1 MRIFDAHVHIESG
14 FDAYDLPVSGRNLIC
29 NDFQQWGAYQ
39 EAQQAGDSL
48 TLIFEYQNHLSE
60 IRGAIAAG
68 QVQALKIHSRIQHI
82 RHTDYPE
89 LMEQLESV
97 PSHIP
102 IILDAFYYG
111 PEWDY
116 QPNLEAFTK
125 MIRRFPDRRF
135 LIAHSGGH
143 KVLAYFFHLKPC
155 ENVFFDLSMSLAYL
169 VDTSA
174 FPDLIKLVKH
184 IPAERILFG
193 SDYPHA
199 SPKLQVEVLQKIFDD
214 LAMPA
219 ASREQILHANA
230 LQFFGLDFHKL

>member
-1 MRIFDAHVHIESG
+1 MEIFDAHVHIESG
-14 FDAYDLPVSGRNLIC
+14 FEAYDLPVSGRNLIC
-29 NDFQQWGAYQ
+29 NDFRQWEAYQ
-39 EAQQAGDSL
+39 QVQQAGDSL
-48 TLIFEYQNHLSE
+48 TLIFEYQHHLSE
-60 IRGAIAAG
+60 IIGAIAAG
-68 QVQALKIHSRIQHI
+68 QVDALKIHSRIQKI
-82 RHTDYPE
+82 RHGDYSK

-125 MIRRFPDRRF
+125 MILRFPDRRF

-143 KVLAYFFHLKPC
+143 KVLSYFFQLKPC

-174 FPDLIKLVKH
+174 FQDLVKLIKH

-193 SDYPHA
+193 SDFPNA
-199 SPKLQVEVLQKIFDD
+199 SPKQQVTILRQIFDT
-214 LAMPA
+214 LSLSGATQN
-219 ASREQILHANA
+219 RILYLNGQG
-230 LQFFGLDFHKL
+230 LFFNGC